1 MRSIKNTSI
10 SFGLVNV
17 PGKLYKAVESHDV
30 AFHQHHA
37 GCGGSIKMER
47 YCSSCEAKG
56 IDFADIV
63 KGVERDD
70 KTVLVTAD
78 EIKSLEGEVSPTIDV
93 VQFVEASEIDA
104 VAYETAY
111 YFAPEKTSVEG
122 YALLRTVLSETGK
135 VGLVQFALRGRLSL
149 GVLRVSGDV
158 LTVHTI
164 AWPDEVRKPEFALLD
179 KKVELKPALVA
190 AATALVESMTGTFK
204 PEDFTDTYTSRVQE
218 FITARAEGGVFVP
231 AAKADDS
238 EDVSDLLAALEAS
251 VAKKKATK
259 KSTKKVA

>member
-1 MRSIKNTSI
+1 MTTMRSIKNTSV

-17 PGKLYKAVESHDV
+17 PGKLYKAVDSHDV

-47 YCSSCEAKG
+47 YCAGCEAKG

-63 KGVERDD
+63 KGVEKDD

-78 EIKSLEGEVSPTIDV
+78 EIKSLEGEVSPSIEV
-93 VQFVEASEIDA
+93 VQFVESSEIDA

-111 YFAPEKTSVEG
+111 YFAPDKTSGKG
-122 YALLRTVLSETGK
+122 YALLRAALTKTGK

-158 LTVHTI
+158 LVIHTI
-164 AWPDEVRKPEFALLD
+164 AWPDEVREPAFPMFD
-179 KKVELKPALVA
+179 KGVVLEPALVD
-190 AATALVESMTGTFK
+190 AATALVDSMTGTFK
-204 PEDFTDTYTSRVQE
+204 PEDFVDTYTGRVNE

-231 AAKADDS
+231 AAKADDN
-238 EDVSDLLAALEAS
+238 EDVADLLAALTAS

-259 KSTKKVA
+259 KAA

>member
-1 MRSIKNTSI
+1 MRSVKNTSI

-30 AFHQHHA
+30 AFHQHHV

-47 YCSSCEAKG
+47 YCEACEAKPVP
-56 IDFADIV
+56 FSDIV
-63 KGVERDD
+63 KGVEKDD
-70 KTVLVTAD
+70 NTVLVTAD
-78 EIKSLEGEVSPTIDV
+78 EIKSLEGEVSPTIEV

-122 YALLRTVLSETGK
+122 YSLLRTVLADSGK

-158 LTVHTI
+158 LVIHTI
-164 AWPDEVRKPEFALLD
+164 AWPDEVRTPEFALLD
-179 KKVELKPALVA
+179 KKVELKPALIA
-190 AATALVESMTGTFK
+190 AATALVDSMTGTFK
-204 PEDFTDTYTSRVQE
+204 PEDFVDTYTNRVNE
-218 FITARAEGGVFVP
+218 FITARAEGGEFVP
-231 AAKADDS
+231 AAKADDN
-238 EDVSDLLAALEAS
+238 EDVADLLAALEAS
-251 VAKKKATK
+251 VANKKAAK
-259 KSTKKVA
+259 AA